1 MSEQTDRDDVPDNG
15 AENTDGADPVLA
27 SLLVLLQLHEVQAS
41 EEEVRRRTGLDEQF
55 AFGDLV
61 TAAEAFGFEGE
72 SHVLAAD
79 ALLHLPAP
87 FVVETRDHRC
97 LVAARI
103 DDDQV
108 TCFDPVRAAEFRLT
122 RREFMDAVTGRV
134 SLIRQADPGAADRA
148 AGRSFGL
155 HSLWPRL
162 LRYRGTVAQLLLAS
176 LVVQIFAMGTPLFT
190 MVIIDKVLTTGA
202 LSTLNVLIIGL
213 VAIAVF
219 DFLIGALRS
228 VVFANVTHRLDVEL
242 VAGLFRHLTRLPMSY
257 FGARKTGDTI
267 TRVREL
273 ETVRQF
279 LTGPTL
285 TAVVDFLFAFVFIG
299 VMALFSVKLT
309 LIVVAAIV
317 LMLSMYGLLAPIMKR
332 RLEKK
337 FGSTADNQS
346 FLVEAVSGVETM
358 KSLSLEPQMQARWEK
373 QAVEQTRTARESERL
388 TTMLSQAAQ
397 FLNKGTVAITLWLGA
412 LAVIDGQLTAGQLI
426 AFNMMVGRVMAPAL
440 RLAQMFQQLSQTRVS
455 VGRLA
460 EIFDARPEPAAHHR
474 TDSLP
479 PLKGDVRFEQVSF
492 RYHDEMPDALQDVS
506 FTVQTG
512 DVIGIVG
519 GSGAGKT
526 SLLRLLQRLYVPQR
540 GRILVDGVNVSDI
553 DPAWL
558 RRRIG
563 AVTQDS
569 MLFNGTVRENIA
581 AATPNLPIEK
591 IEHAARL
598 AAADKFIRAL
608 PNAYD
613 TPVGERGCQLSSGQ
627 RQRIAL
633 ARAIASEPRMLLM
646 DEPTSALDAFAERRI
661 QDNLREI
668 VSGRT
673 VFIVSHRLS
682 MLRICDRIMVLDEG
696 RLIEQGEPRELLS
709 EAGAFAELEQ
719 AQRPFTPG
727 REQSGHEAAVS

>member
-1 MSEQTDRDDVPDNG
+1 MMEDESATGSREPADDAPV
-15 AENTDGADPVLA
+15 DPVLTG
-27 SLLVLLQLHEVQAS
+27 LLVLLQWHEVRATEQ
-41 EEEVRRRTGLDEQF
+41 EVRRRTGLHEPL

-61 TAAEAFGFEGE
+61 TAAESFGFEGDCHALT
-72 SHVLAAD
+72 SD
-79 ALLHLPAP
+79 GLLHLPPP
-87 FVVETRDHRC
+87 FAVETRDGHC
-97 LVAARI
+97 LVVARI
-103 DDDQV
+103 EDGIV
-108 TCFDPVRAAEFRLT
+108 YCFDPVSASESGFRMQEFRA
-122 RREFMDAVTGRV
+122 AVTGRV
-134 SLIRQADPGAADRA
+134 ARIRDLK
-148 AGRSFGL
+148 AGMTEWEPERGFGF
-155 HSLWPRL
+155 HSLWPKL
-162 LRYRGTVAQLLLAS
+162 LRYRGTVIQLLLAS
-176 LVVQIFAMGTPLFT
+176 LVVQVFAMGTPLFT

-257 FGARKTGDTI
+257 FGARKTGDTV

-285 TAVVDFLFAFVFIG
+285 TAIVDFLFAFVFIG

-309 LIVVAAIV
+309 LIVLAAIV
-317 LMLSMYGLLAPIMKR
+317 LMLSIYGLLAPVMKR
-332 RLEKK
+332 RLERK

-346 FLVEAVSGVETM
+346 FLVEAVSGMETM
-358 KSLSLEPQMQARWEK
+358 KSLSLEPQMQARWEQ
-373 QAVEQTRTARESERL
+373 QAVEQTRVARESERL

-412 LAVIDGQLTAGQLI
+412 VAVIDGQLTAGQLI

-440 RLAQMFQQLSQTRVS
+440 RLAQLFQQLSQTRVS

-460 EIFDARPEPAAHHR
+460 EIFDARPEPAAQHR
-474 TDSLP
+474 TDGLP
-479 PLKGDVRFEQVSF
+479 PLQGEVRFEQVSF
-492 RYHDEMPDALQDVS
+492 RYHDEMPDALQEVS
-506 FTVQTG
+506 FSVQPG
-512 DVIGIVG
+512 EVIGVVG

-540 GRILVDGVNVSDI
+540 GRILIDGVNVSDI

-581 AATPNLPIEK
+581 AATPSLPIEK
-591 IEHAARL
+591 IEHATRL
-598 AAADKFIRAL
+598 AAADDFIRAL
-608 PNAYD
+608 PKAYD
-613 TPVGERGCQLSSGQ
+613 TPMGERGCQLSSGQ

-633 ARAIASEPRMLLM
+633 ARALASEPRMLLL
-646 DEPTSALDAFAERRI
+646 DEPTSALDVFAERRI

-682 MLRICDRIMVLDEG
+682 MLRICDRIMVLENG
-696 RLIEQGEPRELLS
+696 HLIEQGAPRALLGES
-709 EAGAFAELEQ
+709 GAFAELEL
-719 AQRPFTPG
+719 AQRPFTPAG
-727 REQSGHEAAVS
+727 EQSQHEAAV